1 MNNLP
6 KLFIR
11 ISDLEISIIS
21 GYIDDQNSFV
31 LLEKFNLPTEVTNKN
46 EILALDKITNFIK
59 RKILL
64 IEEKVNHTFKDVIV
78 ILNSFEISFSN
89 ICGFKKLNGTQIS
102 KENITYILNSLK
114 SCVEEFE
121 ENKKILHIFNSEYSL
136 DKKKL
141 DNLPIGLF
149 GEFYTH
155 ELSFALINKNDHK
168 NLENIF
174 KMCNLKIK
182 KTLLESFVKGILVN
196 ELNSKFDTFFYIQM
210 SDKKSKLFYIENNSI
225 KYEQKF
231 NFGTD
236 IILNDI
242 CKIVSLN
249 NEVIKNI
256 ISENNNMS
264 GVLETELLEKK
275 FFHDSKYRK
284 IKKKLIVDVSEARIK
299 EISEIIYKKNINVQN
314 LLNKKKLAF
323 IEIEDKKLS
332 SCFQEIFIKCFT
344 LNDLTKA
351 RILEKPG
358 LSEMIVAADKI
369 ANYGWIKEVIPVTKR
384 SESLISRIFRTI
396 FD

>member
-1 MNNLP
+1 
-6 KLFIR
+6 
-11 ISDLEISIIS
+11 
-21 GYIDDQNSFV
+21 
-31 LLEKFNLPTEVTNKN
+31 
-46 EILALDKITNFIK
+46 
-59 RKILL
+59 
-64 IEEKVNHTFKDVIV
+64 
-78 ILNSFEISFSN
+78 
-89 ICGFKKLNGTQIS
+89 
-102 KENITYILNSLK
+102 
-114 SCVEEFE
+114 
-121 ENKKILHIFNSEYSL
+121 
-136 DKKKL
+136 
-141 DNLPIGLF
+141 
-149 GEFYTH
+149 
-155 ELSFALINKNDHK
+155 
-168 NLENIF
+168 
-174 KMCNLKIK
+174 
-182 KTLLESFVKGILVN
+182 
-196 ELNSKFDTFFYIQM
+196 M